1 MLPSTRGQP
10 AHLGQP
16 SSSAN
21 FLNRK
26 PFVRSVLLTASRA
39 MACRF
44 GPGAAMRMAALH
56 IGGIYASRARG
67 DKNSPD
73 INPACLVA
81 IRMQE
86 INRALS
92 ANYTRLLD
100 EIVFYR
106 SSILEDNRKEA
117 KSLKRVLTNEEANNV
132 LSILWRESP
141 HVSDNELGFDE
152 FSKLFPQKQ
161 LTTYHLAVHLAGSK
175 HEVAATNSRVRLIV
189 AAGAVYGL
197 VTKRQLT
204 RTKVYIIGTE
214 LLHDFMVQLGLENA
228 NSCAQILWR
237 NGGAH
242 VSPESL
248 LSIPFMW
255 THSESGMAKLPEGRT
270 PD

>member
-1 MLPSTRGQP
+1 MGDVSKSPGTSAPRGP
-10 AHLGQP
+10 AP
-16 SSSAN
+16 A
-21 FLNRK
+21 F
-26 PFVRSVLLTASRA
+26 
-39 MACRF
+39 
-44 GPGAAMRMAALH
+44 
-56 IGGIYASRARG
+56 I
-67 DKNSPD
+67 D
-73 INPACLVA
+73 PACLVA

-100 EIVFYR
+100 QMVFYR
-106 SSILEDNRKEA
+106 NANLDDNRKAA
-117 KSLKRVLTNEEANNV
+117 KSLRRVLTSEEANNV

-141 HVSDNELGFDE
+141 HVSDNELSFDD
-152 FSKLFPQKQ
+152 FSKLFSKEQ

-197 VTKRQLT
+197 ITKRQLT
-204 RTKVYIIGTE
+204 RTRVYIIGTE

-237 NGGAH
+237 NGEAH

-248 LSIPFMW
+248 LSIPFYVGERDQ
-255 THSESGMAKLPEGRT
+255 HG
-270 PD
+270 